1 MLHGQGVEINQDGKI
16 KYIGQWNHFTKDEGI
31 IISKSGRLR
40 RREFNAI
47 RRMEGEF
54 RDQEVDI
61 SYSGRMH

>member
-1 MLHGQGVEINQDGKI
+1 MLHGQGIEINQDGKI
-16 KYIGQWNHFTKDEGI
+16 KYIGQWDRFTKDEGI
-31 IISKSGRLR
+31 VISKSGRLR